1 MAVLSLTWPLA
12 YYVPEDRYVT
22 VDYLLRKRRA
32 GDLRAGDC
40 FDNREAFYNDE
51 GIRLG
56 PVDNESGLSGRRNCI
71 RSLPGQRALLER
83 RARRAGYNHSETNE
97 FLRFLFYSASLYHCL
112 STDEDIRKHCQID
125 SVTTHPR
132 SGQMG
137 APDFVIKHIPGCIQ
151 RLLGDQTNIVITDKN
166 RIRPPRSGILNLS
179 INQWTKANVFDFDQY
194 GRSLF
199 LRYWDR
205 HVNGVMRRLREEEKA
220 KRDARNARRTAKK
233 ARKARLRANKKEAI
247 RLANLRHRHRKIS
260 GRSRLRDRAFLAAS
274 QWRNHQSGQLHVPG
288 DRIREFPHIVCLDE
302 LCNHLHFRID
312 QWPDRL
318 EWGGRHLISRAE
330 AWGRIEMPRRYTD
343 FGHLVSAAEADM
355 SSIREHQRRIE
366 GEKETYHA
374 TIALIVSSRD
384 EIERITAEYSGLQTQ
399 IHIIRK
405 GISNLRDRG
414 HETIQTIR
422 QNSGDITRGISD
434 IDDMISVLQGDSNM
448 LNDALR
454 EVTGFQRRALDLD
467 LGGLLNQVQTAVEEL
482 GLGDVW
488 EVHNSYWW
496 NEEIDRES
504 DLRRIASEVE
514 ELSNRLGT
522 AMTRVTA
529 EWNAGFSNYHEYLP
543 SRGDYYRELSN
554 RFRECI
560 VRANTLSD
568 NYDDR
573 LRGKIRCLIGPTGHE
588 THGRIMQGVGPDVFF
603 SLDEV
608 IGQAVTSGA
617 EVRYAVNHTRA
628 RNRAVRVELIPP
640 WVPPWRS

>member
-1 MAVLSLTWPLA
+1 MAVLSVTWPLA
-12 YYVPEDRYVT
+12 YYIPEDRYVT

-40 FDNREAFYNDE
+40 FDNREAFSNGE

-56 PVDNESGLSGRRNCI
+56 PVDNESGSSGRRNCI

-132 SGQMG
+132 SGQMD
-137 APDFVIKHIPGCIQ
+137 APDFVIKHIPGCI
-151 RLLGDQTNIVITDKN
+151 LGDQTNLVITDKN
-166 RIRPPRSGILNLS
+166 RIRPPRSGILTLS

-247 RLANLRHRHRKIS
+247 RLASLRRRHRKIS

-302 LCNHLHFRID
+302 LCNHLHFRIN

-343 FGHLVSAAEADM
+343 FGHLVSAAEADLL
-355 SSIREHQRRIE
+355 SIMEHQKRIE
-366 GEKETYHA
+366 EEKDVHRLQ
-374 TIALIVSSRD
+374 IVSIVSSGD
-384 EIERITAEYSGLQTQ
+384 EIDRIIAEYGTLQAD
-399 IHIIRK
+399 IHIIRG
-405 GISNLRDRG
+405 GISYLRDQAL
-414 HETIQTIR
+414 ETIQTIR
-422 QNSGDITRGISD
+422 QISGDITDGVSD
-434 IDDMISVLQGDSNM
+434 LNDMISVLQSDSNT

-454 EVTGFQRRALDLD
+454 EVTGFLRNTIDRPLI
-467 LGGLLNQVQTAVEEL
+467 GLLNEVKTVFEEL
-482 GLGDVW
+482 GLAGDR
-488 EVHNSYWW
+488 ELPNEYWW
-496 NEEIDRES
+496 DEEIDRES
-504 DLRRIASEVE
+504 DLRRIVSEVE
-514 ELSNRLGT
+514 KLSNRVGT
-522 AMTRVTA
+522 AMTGATA
-529 EWNAGFSNYHEYLP
+529 EWNARIADYQCYYPTG
-543 SRGDYYRELSN
+543 GDYYGELLD
-554 RFRECI
+554 RFRKCNDRVNQLI
-560 VRANTLSD
+560 D
-568 NYDDR
+568 NNDTR
-573 LRGKIRCLIGPTGHE
+573 LRGRIRYLIGPTGHE
-588 THGRIMQGVGPDVFF
+588 THGWIMQGVGPDIFF

-628 RNRAVRVELIPP
+628 RNRAVRVELVPP